1 MADAT
6 NTNILKAVRQELS
19 FEVQKHLPV
28 EVSNNLQN
36 VYDNILDY
44 APVRNEI
51 VPSLINR
58 IGMQTVD
65 SIAWRNPL
73 ARFKKSLCVM
83 VKHMKKHM

>member
-1 MADAT
+1 MAVAT

-19 FEVQKHLPV
+19 FEVQNHLPV
-28 EVSNNLQN
+28 EVSGNLQN
-36 VYDNILDY
+36 VYDNILNY

-65 SIAWRNPL
+65 SIAWRNPVSKVQKRAYAL
-73 ARFKKSLCVM
+73 W
-83 VKHMKKHM
+83 

>member
-1 MADAT
+1 MAAAT
-6 NTNILKAVRQELS
+6 NKNILKAVKQELS
-19 FEVQKHLPV
+19 FEVQNHLPV
-28 EVSNNLQN
+28 EVSDNLQA
-36 VYDNILDY
+36 VYDNILNY

-73 ARFKKSLCVM
+73 ARFKKEQNYPFLL
-83 VKHMKKHM
+83 